1 MVEGRKDKNAMKRRY
16 IPLLMVTGVVLGS
29 CVGVQ
34 RVNLP
39 DMPYRKPIQRTTLPP
54 NTAPVTPP
62 ALPTAPTGTGS
73 GAAIPAPK
81 VTPTPTPKPTV
92 THPTTHTPATTP
104 APATP
109 AQPKLPKPEQPKLP
123 APTVPTTPAVAPT
136 PAALP
141 TPAVTPTTPTVTPPA
156 PTATPTPAPTPA
168 PAKKITNEGGKIPV
182 AVQVEGD
189 PTRVY
194 NPLDPSRKL
203 RIIDK
208 NGNRVSS
215 GKKMKVP
222 GTDFIFIVP

>member
-1 MVEGRKDKNAMKRRY
+1 
-16 IPLLMVTGVVLGS
+16 MVTGVVLGS

-54 NTAPVTPP
+54 NTAPVTPV
-62 ALPTAPTGTGS
+62 LPTAPTGAGS

-81 VTPTPTPKPTV
+81 VTPPPAPKPATPTTTTAPK
-92 THPTTHTPATTP
+92 
-104 APATP
+104 PATP

-123 APTVPTTPAVAPT
+123 TPTVPTTPAVTPPAPST
-136 PAALP
+136 PSITHP
-141 TPAVTPTTPTVTPPA
+141 SVTPPA
-156 PTATPTPAPTPA
+156 PTVSPNPPATPAPTPA
-168 PAKKITNEGGKIPV
+168 PVKKITNEGGKIPV

>member
-54 NTAPVTPP
+54 NTAPVTPV
-62 ALPTAPTGTGS
+62 LPTAPTGAGS

-81 VTPTPTPKPTV
+81 VTPPPAPKPATP
-92 THPTTHTPATTP
+92 PTTTAPK
-104 APATP
+104 PATP

-123 APTVPTTPAVAPT
+123 TPTVPTTPAVTPPAPST
-136 PAALP
+136 PSI
-141 TPAVTPTTPTVTPPA
+141 THPTVTPPA
-156 PTATPTPAPTPA
+156 PTVSPNPPATPAPTPA
-168 PAKKITNEGGKIPV
+168 PVKKITNEGGKIPV

-194 NPLDPSRKL
+194 NPIDPSRKL

>member
-54 NTAPVTPP
+54 NTAPVTPV
-62 ALPTAPTGTGS
+62 LPTAPTGAGS

-81 VTPTPTPKPTV
+81 VTPPPAPKPATPTTTTAPK
-92 THPTTHTPATTP
+92 
-104 APATP
+104 PATP

-123 APTVPTTPAVAPT
+123 TPTVPTTPAVTPPAPST
-136 PAALP
+136 PSITHP
-141 TPAVTPTTPTVTPPA
+141 SVTPPA
-156 PTATPTPAPTPA
+156 PTVSPNPPATPAPTPA
-168 PAKKITNEGGKIPV
+168 PVKKITNEGGKIPV

>member
-1 MVEGRKDKNAMKRRY
+1 MKRRY

-62 ALPTAPTGTGS
+62 VLPTAPTGAGS

-81 VTPTPTPKPTV
+81 VTPPPAPKPATPTTTAPK
-92 THPTTHTPATTP
+92 
-104 APATP
+104 PATP

-123 APTVPTTPAVAPT
+123 TPTVP
-136 PAALP
+136 P
-141 TPAVTPTTPTVTPPA
+141 TPAVTPPAPSTPSITHPTVTPPA
-156 PTATPTPAPTPA
+156 PTVSPNPPATPAPTPA
-168 PAKKITNEGGKIPV
+168 PVKKITNEGGKIPV

>member
-54 NTAPVTPP
+54 NTAPVTPV
-62 ALPTAPTGTGS
+62 LPTAPTGAGS

-81 VTPTPTPKPTV
+81 VTPPPAPKPATP
-92 THPTTHTPATTP
+92 PTTAPK
-104 APATP
+104 PATP

-123 APTVPTTPAVAPT
+123 TPTVPTTPAVTPPAPST
-136 PAALP
+136 PSI
-141 TPAVTPTTPTVTPPA
+141 THPTVTPPA
-156 PTATPTPAPTPA
+156 PTVSPNPPATPAPTPA
-168 PAKKITNEGGKIPV
+168 PVKKITNEGGKIPV

-194 NPLDPSRKL
+194 NPIDPSRKL

>member
-54 NTAPVTPP
+54 NTAPVTPV
-62 ALPTAPTGTGS
+62 LPTAPTGTGS

-81 VTPTPTPKPTV
+81 VTPPPAPKPATPTTTAPK
-92 THPTTHTPATTP
+92 
-104 APATP
+104 PATP

-123 APTVPTTPAVAPT
+123 TPTVPTTPAVTPPAPST
-136 PAALP
+136 PS
-141 TPAVTPTTPTVTPPA
+141 TPSITHPTVTPPA
-156 PTATPTPAPTPA
+156 PTVSPNPPATPAPTPA
-168 PAKKITNEGGKIPV
+168 PVKKITNEGGKIPV

>member
-54 NTAPVTPP
+54 NTAPVTPV
-62 ALPTAPTGTGS
+62 LPTAPTGAGS

-81 VTPTPTPKPTV
+81 VTPPPAPKPATPTTTTAPK
-92 THPTTHTPATTP
+92 
-104 APATP
+104 PATP

-123 APTVPTTPAVAPT
+123 TPTVPTTPAVTPPAPST
-136 PAALP
+136 PSI
-141 TPAVTPTTPTVTPPA
+141 TPPSVTPPA
-156 PTATPTPAPTPA
+156 PTVSPNPPATPAPTPA
-168 PAKKITNEGGKIPV
+168 PVKKITNEGGKIPV

>member
-54 NTAPVTPP
+54 NTAPVTPV
-62 ALPTAPTGTGS
+62 LPTAPTGAGS

-81 VTPTPTPKPTV
+81 VTPPPAPKPA
-92 THPTTHTPATTP
+92 THTPTTAP
-104 APATP
+104 KPATP

-123 APTVPTTPAVAPT
+123 TPTVPTTPAVTPPAPST
-136 PAALP
+136 PSI
-141 TPAVTPTTPTVTPPA
+141 THPTVTPPA
-156 PTATPTPAPTPA
+156 PTVSPNPPATPAPTPA
-168 PAKKITNEGGKIPV
+168 PVKKITNEGGKIPV

>member
-54 NTAPVTPP
+54 NTAPVTPV
-62 ALPTAPTGTGS
+62 LPTAPTGAGS

-81 VTPTPTPKPTV
+81 VTPPPAPKPATP
-92 THPTTHTPATTP
+92 PTTTAPK
-104 APATP
+104 PATP
-109 AQPKLPKPEQPKLP
+109 AQPKLPT
-123 APTVPTTPAVAPT
+123 PTVPTTPAVTPPAPST
-136 PAALP
+136 PSI
-141 TPAVTPTTPTVTPPA
+141 THPTVTPPA
-156 PTATPTPAPTPA
+156 PTVSPNPPATPAPTPA
-168 PAKKITNEGGKIPV
+168 PVKKITNEGGKIPV

-194 NPLDPSRKL
+194 NPIDPSRKL

>member
-1 MVEGRKDKNAMKRRY
+1 MKRRY

-54 NTAPVTPP
+54 NTAPVTPV
-62 ALPTAPTGTGS
+62 LPTAPTGAGS

-81 VTPTPTPKPTV
+81 VTPPPAPKPAVTPKPA
-92 THPTTHTPATTP
+92 THIPATTP
-104 APATP
+104 KPATP

-123 APTVPTTPAVAPT
+123 TPTVPTTPAVTPPAPST
-136 PAALP
+136 PSIIH
-141 TPAVTPTTPTVTPPA
+141 PTVTPPA
-156 PTATPTPAPTPA
+156 PTVSPNPPATPAPTPA
-168 PAKKITNEGGKIPV
+168 PAPVKKITNEGGKIPV

>member
-54 NTAPVTPP
+54 NTAPVTPV
-62 ALPTAPTGTGS
+62 LPTAPTGAGS

-81 VTPTPTPKPTV
+81 VTPPPAPKPA
-92 THPTTHTPATTP
+92 THTPTTAP
-104 APATP
+104 KPATP

-123 APTVPTTPAVAPT
+123 TPTVPTTPAVPPPAPST
-136 PAALP
+136 PSI
-141 TPAVTPTTPTVTPPA
+141 THPTVTPPA
-156 PTATPTPAPTPA
+156 PTVSPNPPATPAPTSA

-194 NPLDPSRKL
+194 NPIDPSRKL

>member
-16 IPLLMVTGVVLGS
+16 IPLLMVTGVGLGS

-81 VTPTPTPKPTV
+81 VTPPPAPKPATP
-92 THPTTHTPATTP
+92 PTTTAPK
-104 APATP
+104 PATP

-123 APTVPTTPAVAPT
+123 TPTVPTTPAVTPPAPST
-136 PAALP
+136 PSITHP
-141 TPAVTPTTPTVTPPA
+141 TATPPA
-156 PTATPTPAPTPA
+156 PTVSPNPPATPAPTPA
-168 PAKKITNEGGKIPV
+168 PVKKITNEGGKIPV

>member
-54 NTAPVTPP
+54 NTAPVTPV
-62 ALPTAPTGTGS
+62 LPTAPTGAGS

-81 VTPTPTPKPTV
+81 VTPPPAPKPATP
-92 THPTTHTPATTP
+92 PTTAPK
-104 APATP
+104 PATP

-123 APTVPTTPAVAPT
+123 TPTVPTTPAVTPPAPST
-136 PAALP
+136 PSI
-141 TPAVTPTTPTVTPPA
+141 THPTVTPPA
-156 PTATPTPAPTPA
+156 PTVSPNPPATPAPTPA
-168 PAKKITNEGGKIPV
+168 PVKKITNEGGKIPV

>member
-54 NTAPVTPP
+54 NTAPVTPV
-62 ALPTAPTGTGS
+62 LPTAPTGAGS

-81 VTPTPTPKPTV
+81 VTPPPAPKPATPTTTAPK
-92 THPTTHTPATTP
+92 
-104 APATP
+104 PATP
-109 AQPKLPKPEQPKLP
+109 AQPKLPT
-123 APTVPTTPAVAPT
+123 PTVPTTPAVTPPAPST
-136 PAALP
+136 PSI
-141 TPAVTPTTPTVTPPA
+141 THPTVTPPA
-156 PTATPTPAPTPA
+156 PTVSPNPPATPAPTPA
-168 PAKKITNEGGKIPV
+168 PVKKITNEGGKIPV

>member
-54 NTAPVTPP
+54 NTAPVTPV
-62 ALPTAPTGTGS
+62 LPTAPTGAGS

-81 VTPTPTPKPTV
+81 VTPPPAPKPA
-92 THPTTHTPATTP
+92 THTPTTAP
-104 APATP
+104 KPATP

-123 APTVPTTPAVAPT
+123 TPTVPTTPAVTPPAPST
-136 PAALP
+136 PSITHP
-141 TPAVTPTTPTVTPPA
+141 SVTPPA
-156 PTATPTPAPTPA
+156 PTVSPNPPATPAPTPA
-168 PAKKITNEGGKIPV
+168 PVKKITNEGGKIPV

-194 NPLDPSRKL
+194 NPIDPSRKL

>member
-54 NTAPVTPP
+54 NTAPVTPV
-62 ALPTAPTGTGS
+62 LPTAPTGAGS

-81 VTPTPTPKPTV
+81 VTPPPAPKPA
-92 THPTTHTPATTP
+92 THTPTTAP
-104 APATP
+104 KPATP

-123 APTVPTTPAVAPT
+123 TPTVPTTPAVTPPAPST
-136 PAALP
+136 PSI
-141 TPAVTPTTPTVTPPA
+141 THPTVTPPA
-156 PTATPTPAPTPA
+156 PTVSPNPPATPAPTPA
-168 PAKKITNEGGKIPV
+168 PVKKITNEGGKIPV

-194 NPLDPSRKL
+194 NPIDPSRKL

>member
-16 IPLLMVTGVVLGS
+16 IPLLMVTGVGLGS

-62 ALPTAPTGTGS
+62 VLPTAPTGAGS

-81 VTPTPTPKPTV
+81 VTPPPAPKPA
-92 THPTTHTPATTP
+92 THTPTTAP
-104 APATP
+104 KPATP

-123 APTVPTTPAVAPT
+123 TPTVPTA
-136 PAALP
+136 
-141 TPAVTPTTPTVTPPA
+141 PAVTPSTPNITTPPA
-156 PTATPTPAPTPA
+156 PTVSPTPTPAPTPAA

>member
-54 NTAPVTPP
+54 NTAPVAPV
-62 ALPTAPTGTGS
+62 LPTAPTGAGS

-81 VTPTPTPKPTV
+81 VTPPPAPKPATP
-92 THPTTHTPATTP
+92 PTTAPK
-104 APATP
+104 PATP

-123 APTVPTTPAVAPT
+123 TPTVPTTPAVTPPAPST
-136 PAALP
+136 PSI
-141 TPAVTPTTPTVTPPA
+141 THPTVTPPA
-156 PTATPTPAPTPA
+156 PTVSPNPPATPAPTPA
-168 PAKKITNEGGKIPV
+168 PVKKITNEGGKIPV